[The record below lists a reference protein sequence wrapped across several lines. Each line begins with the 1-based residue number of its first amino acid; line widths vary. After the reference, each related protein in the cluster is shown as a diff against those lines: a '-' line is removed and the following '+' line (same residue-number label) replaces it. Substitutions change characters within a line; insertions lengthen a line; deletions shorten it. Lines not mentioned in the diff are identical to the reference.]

1 MANVSSTSNPVST
14 APVSVAS
21 SSSAGAAGGS
31 VINVSSLVSQ
41 LVAATRAPQD
51 ALISNQTQTVTTEI
65 SAVGNL
71 KSALSTFQASLSA
84 LDSPG
89 SFNSLTANSS
99 NTSAFTATA
108 DGTAVSGAYSVSITQ
123 LATAQQIVSNP
134 IPGDSTGAVGAGTL
148 QLSLGGTSFTLNIGS
163 SNDTLSGIASA
174 INSAAGNPGITAAV
188 VTGSD
193 GPHLVLSST
202 LTGQTN
208 TIQVTET
215 DGGTALSALTY
226 GTGNLGNYAE
236 AAKAQD
242 AQFAIS
248 GIAYSSASN
257 TVTGAL
263 SGVTLTLAGLTTT
276 TTGTGTNAVTTDTPA
291 TLSVAS
297 DTSTIQSNVTAFVA
311 AYNAL
316 AGTFTTLGSFDPTT
330 GTAGPMMGDALLS
343 GIQNQVRSALY
354 SIVNTGSS
362 TYNSLASV
370 GITTQRDGTLS
381 LNAATLQN
389 ALNQSPGAVSA
400 LFSSSS
406 GVAATLNTEI
416 TQQLSSSGIV
426 TSRSQTLVAQE
437 NALTTQTDTLN
448 AQMATLTASLTQQYA
463 ALNTLLSSLQTT
475 SSYLTQSFASLPSV
489 QGQANA

>member
-1 MANVSSTSNPVST
+1 
-14 APVSVAS
+14 
-21 SSSAGAAGGS
+21 
-31 VINVSSLVSQ
+31 
-41 LVAATRAPQD
+41 
-51 ALISNQTQTVTTEI
+51 
-65 SAVGNL
+65 
-71 KSALSTFQASLSA
+71 
-84 LDSPG
+84 
-89 SFNSLTANSS
+89 
-99 NTSAFTATA
+99 
-108 DGTAVSGAYSVSITQ
+108 
-123 LATAQQIVSNP
+123 
-134 IPGDSTGAVGAGTL
+134 
-148 QLSLGGTSFTLNIGS
+148 
-163 SNDTLSGIASA
+163 
-174 INSAAGNPGITAAV
+174 
-188 VTGSD
+188 
-193 GPHLVLSST
+193 
-202 LTGQTN
+202 
-208 TIQVTET
+208 
-215 DGGTALSALTY
+215 
-226 GTGNLGNYAE
+226 
-236 AAKAQD
+236 
-242 AQFAIS
+242 
-248 GIAYSSASN
+248 
-257 TVTGAL
+257 
-263 SGVTLTLAGLTTT
+263 
-276 TTGTGTNAVTTDTPA
+276 
-291 TLSVAS
+291 
-297 DTSTIQSNVTAFVA
+297 
-311 AYNAL
+311 
-316 AGTFTTLGSFDPTT
+316 
-330 GTAGPMMGDALLS
+330 MMGDALLS